1 LGSNNAHSNPGVR
14 NRTISIHI
22 RTALKDLTGTRIQKA
37 SCLLVIRI
45 DYFLPNRYSYSFQ
58 GIGYMKCPECR
69 AENAE
74 GARFCSS
81 CAAPLTA
88 AQSVEPVFTKTL
100 ETPMEKLAR
109 GTLFAGRYEIIEELG
124 RGGMGTVYRAEDKK
138 ANEEIAIKVIKP
150 EIAAQ
155 KKTIERFRNELTTAR
170 KIRHK
175 NICGMY
181 DIGEYQGTYYIAMEY
196 VPGEDL
202 RSFIRRSKRLSNPNA
217 IAIAKQITEGL
228 SEAHRQGVV
237 HRDLKPS
244 NVMIDKD
251 GNGRIMDFGIA
262 RTLKTQRITGDGV
275 VIGTPEYMPPEQA
288 EARDIDR
295 RSDIY
300 SLGVILYEMVTG
312 RLPFVGDTA
321 LSIAMKHKS
330 EIPED
335 PKTHNPQIPDDLS
348 LLILKCLEK
357 DREKRYQNAEEV
369 LAELED
375 IEKGIPTTAQK
386 THERKALTSKEITVT
401 IAPKKL
407 LMPLLAVAALIV
419 IAIVIWQ
426 LLPEKD
432 VLPVESVQPSI
443 AVLPFEDLSPER
455 DQEFLCD
462 GFSESL
468 INALTKIEGLRVP
481 ARTSSFS
488 FKGKDQ
494 SVQEIG
500 EKLGVKTVLE
510 GSVQRAGD
518 ELRVTV
524 KLINVSDESVQWS
537 EQYSRKLDDV
547 FTIQDEITLKVV
559 EELRVKLATGER
571 AELTKRS
578 TTNAEAYQLY
588 LLGRHFRWIEIKENF
603 LKAKDYFLQA
613 IAIDPNYSTAYAG
626 LADTYMLL
634 GLFAMMPRNEA
645 AYQAKN
651 AAQRALELDENLAEA
666 HTSMGVVLE
675 IFDWD
680 WGGAEQEFQR
690 AISLN
695 PNHFDAHYEYGAMLI
710 RLKRLDEAEAE
721 LQNAARIDP
730 LSYRVHAM
738 LATVYQLRGETEKAE
753 EHRKKRNELDPVPP
767 STGSEIERIQKWIE
781 RDGRLPQYL
790 RVLAYAYIQ
799 SGQEDEALKLIDEL
813 KQMYAEKD
821 IGNTALVIIGVYLF
835 LDEKDQALTWLEK
848 AYERRDPLL
857 IMLNVYEFLE
867 PLRQDPRFK
876 AIQKKMGLD

>member
-1 LGSNNAHSNPGVR
+1 
-14 NRTISIHI
+14 
-22 RTALKDLTGTRIQKA
+22 
-37 SCLLVIRI
+37 
-45 DYFLPNRYSYSFQ
+45 
-58 GIGYMKCPECR
+58 MKCPECH

-81 CAAPLTA
+81 CAAPLTGEESA
-88 AQSVEPVFTKTL
+88 EPVFTKTL

-124 RGGMGTVYRAEDKK
+124 RGGMGTVYRAEDQK
-138 ANEEIAIKVIKP
+138 AGEEIAIKVIKP

-181 DIGEYQGTYYIAMEY
+181 DIGEFQGTYFIAMEY

-202 RSFIRRSKRLSNPNA
+202 KSFIRRSKRLSNPNA
-217 IAIAKQITEGL
+217 IAIAKQIAEGL
-228 SEAHRQGVV
+228 TEAHRQGVV

-251 GNGRIMDFGIA
+251 GNARIMDFGIA
-262 RTLKTQRITGDGV
+262 RTLKTQGMTGDGV

-288 EARDIDR
+288 EAKDIDR

-300 SLGVILYEMVTG
+300 SLGVILYEIVTG

-330 EIPED
+330 ETPED
-335 PKTHNPQIPDDLS
+335 PKTHNTQIPDDLN
-348 LLILKCLEK
+348 LLILKCMEK
-357 DREKRYQNAEEV
+357 DREKRYQTAEEV
-369 LAELED
+369 RAELED
-375 IEKGIPTTAQK
+375 IEKGIPTTAER
-386 THERKALTSKEITVT
+386 THERKTLTSKEITVT

-407 LMPLLAVAALIV
+407 LLPLLAVAALIV

-426 LLPEKD
+426 LLPGKD
-432 VLPVESVQPSI
+432 VLPGGSIQPSI
-443 AVLPFEDLSPER
+443 AVLPFEDLSPDK
-455 DQEFLCD
+455 DQTFLCD

-488 FKGKDQ
+488 FRGKDL
-494 SVQEIG
+494 SMQEIG
-500 EKLGVKTVLE
+500 EKLEVKTVLE

-518 ELRVTV
+518 ELRATV
-524 KLINVSDESVQWS
+524 KLINVSDESVLWS

-559 EELRVKLATGER
+559 EELKGKLAVGDRET
-571 AELTKRS
+571 LTKRS
-578 TTNAEAYQLY
+578 TTDAEAYQLY

-613 IAIDPNYSTAYAG
+613 IAIDPNYSSAYAG

-634 GLFAMMPRNEA
+634 GLFAMMSRSEA

-651 AAQRALELDENLAEA
+651 AAQKALELDENLAEA
-666 HTSMGVVLE
+666 HTSMGVILE

-680 WGGAEQEFQR
+680 WLGAEREFHR
-690 AISLN
+690 AIALN
-695 PNHFDAHYEYGAMLI
+695 PNHFDAHYEYGAMLN
-710 RLKRLDEAEAE
+710 RLTRLDEAEAE
-721 LQNAARIDP
+721 LQKAAKIDP
-730 LSYRVHAM
+730 LSSRVHGM
-738 LATVYQLRGETEKAE
+738 LASAYHLKGETEKEE
-753 EHRKKRNELDPVPP
+753 EHRKKRNELDPVPAA
-767 STGSEIERIQKWIE
+767 TGSAVERAQKLIEM
-781 RDGRLPQYL
+781 DGRLPQYL
-790 RVLAYAYIQ
+790 RALAFAYIK
-799 SGQEDEALKLIDEL
+799 SGQENEAYTLIDEM
-813 KQMYAEKD
+813 KQMYEEKD
-821 IGNTALVIIGVYLF
+821 IGNTALFTAGVYLS
-835 LDEKDQALTWLEK
+835 LDEKDQGLIWLER

-857 IMLNVYEFLE
+857 IMLNVYSFLE
-867 PLRQDPRFK
+867 PIRQDPRFK